1 MSDIKDIMGLPKHGA
16 GPLETKE
23 KKEKE
28 PKLQKP
34 KGMSR
39 EAFALLSASHPLMP
53 SQLMGELDADSDT
66 KKVKSKKFR
75 GKISYEWR
83 PFKNP
88 SRKDDLEL
96 YHWVK
101 CYTNTATNNKIIP
114 SEKEYPFAKYNT
126 HVKILRYNDEEWKSL
141 IQADDDWTKEET
153 DYLLDL
159 IEEMDMRWFA
169 IADRYLYENDGKT
182 RERSVDDIKGRYY
195 SIARQLMIGREG
207 GTTAIANQVL
217 IKHPFDAQ
225 HERRRKAG
233 LEQYL
238 LRTPEQEAEEDG
250 ILQQAAKIESKRKS
264 EAGQDMKGA
273 VGAPSAA
280 ARMQEKLIE
289 ISEFENIPAVG
300 TPPLFDIDGNPALP
314 VPTESEKAPP
324 RVFVRGIH
332 TRDLIDSKL
341 NSLAEK
347 QRDLLMRLLS
357 GLKLP
362 EFPRTTSRAICAAYL
377 TLIKEGLE
385 YIDLRKNVEAK
396 QLLRKRLQSDDV
408 DGEID
413 GGLKRQKFSLGP

>member
-1 MSDIKDIMGLPKHGA
+1 MSDIKDIMGLPKHGSDA
-16 GPLETKE
+16 LEVKE

-53 SQLMGELDADSDT
+53 SQLMGEIDADSDT
-66 KKVKSKKFR
+66 KKEKGKKFR

-88 SRKDDLEL
+88 SRNDDLEL
-96 YHWVK
+96 CHWVK
-101 CYTNTATNNKIIP
+101 CYTNTATNSKIIP
-114 SEKEYPFAKYNT
+114 SENEYPFAKYNT
-126 HVKILRYNDEEWKSL
+126 HAKVMRYNDEEWKSL
-141 IQADDDWTKEET
+141 IEADEGWTKEET
-153 DYLLDL
+153 DYMLDL
-159 IEEMDMRWFA
+159 IETMDMRWFA

-182 RERSVDDIKGRYY
+182 IERSVDDIKGRYY

-217 IKHPFDAQ
+217 IKHPFDPQ

-233 LEQYL
+233 LEQFL
-238 LRTPEQEAEEDG
+238 LRTPEQEAEEDN
-250 ILQQAAKIESKRKS
+250 ILQQAAKIESKRRS

-289 ISEFENIPAVG
+289 ISEFDNDPPVG
-300 TPPLFDIDGNPALP
+300 TPPLFDIDGNPAM
-314 VPTESEKAPP
+314 PTSIDGDKPPP
-324 RVFVRGIH
+324 RVLVRGII
-332 TRDLIDSKL
+332 TRDLVDSKM
-341 NSLAEK
+341 NSLADK
-347 QRDLLMRLLS
+347 QRDLLLRLLT
-357 GLKLP
+357 GLKLN
-362 EFPRTTSRAICAAYL
+362 EHPRTSSRAICAAYL
-377 TLIKEGLE
+377 TLVNEGLE

-396 QLLRKRLQSDDV
+396 QLLRKRLQSDDA
-408 DGEID
+408 DMDME
-413 GGLKRQKFSLGP
+413 GGMKRQKF